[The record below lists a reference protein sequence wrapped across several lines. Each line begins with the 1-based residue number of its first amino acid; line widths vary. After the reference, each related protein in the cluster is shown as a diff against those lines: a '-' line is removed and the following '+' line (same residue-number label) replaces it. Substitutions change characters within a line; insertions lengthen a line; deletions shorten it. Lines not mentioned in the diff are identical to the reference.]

1 MVHSLNYNY
10 IEKTKNL
17 MPKITTSYILPF
29 NLFGVPFTNANAFT
43 MEYTTLNQSFID
55 NAHLQQKK
63 VFAWTANDEESMDR
77 MIFMGADG
85 VITDNLTELQT
96 ENDDLFKHATY
107 TKRMVAYISQM
118 QDPFE

>member
-1 MVHSLNYNY
+1 
-10 IEKTKNL
+10 
-17 MPKITTSYILPF
+17 
-29 NLFGVPFTNANAFT
+29 
-43 MEYTTLNQSFID
+43 MEYTTLNQSFIE

-85 VITDNLTELQT
+85 VITDNLSELQT
-96 ENDDLFKHATY
+96 ENDNLFKNTSY
-107 TKRMVAYISQM
+107 TKRITAYISQM